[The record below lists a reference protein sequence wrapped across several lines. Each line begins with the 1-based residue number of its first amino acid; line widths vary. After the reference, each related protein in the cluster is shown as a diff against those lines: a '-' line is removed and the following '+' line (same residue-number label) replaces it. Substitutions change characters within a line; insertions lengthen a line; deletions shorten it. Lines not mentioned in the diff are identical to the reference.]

1 MIFRLILLFL
11 PVKLFDQTVN
21 FFNDLCYT
29 FGTFIKYHSFRDIF
43 SEEQLEY

>member
-11 PVKLFDQTVN
+11 PVKLFYQTVN
-21 FFNDLCYT
+21 FFNDLCCT
-29 FGTFIKYHSFRDIF
+29 LGLSSSIILFREIF